1 MPKKSK
7 KIAAPVAKVWAALAD
22 FPAIA
27 SWAPQVD
34 HSSATTEARGGIG
47 AERRVQVGRIAL
59 LEKIVDWQPD
69 SLLCYTVAGLP
80 PVAGSIVT
88 TWELTDIDGD
98 ATKTTVTTVVTSR
111 PNPLS
116 RFVGR
121 ALSRQLGRAAKQML
135 GGLAA
140 KVEAA
145 KVEGTSGPTE
155 GRR

>member
-1 MPKKSK
+1 MPKKSR
-7 KIAAPVAKVWAALAD
+7 KIAAPVTKVWGVLAD

-27 SWAPQVD
+27 TWAPQVD
-34 HSSATTEARGGIG
+34 HSTAATEAHGGIG
-47 AERRVQVGRIAL
+47 AVRRVQVGRIAL
-59 LEKIVDWQPD
+59 LETVVDWRPS
-69 SLLCYTVAGLP
+69 SLLSYTVEGLP
-80 PVAGSIVT
+80 QIAGSIVT
-88 TWELTDIDGD
+88 TWQLADIDGS
-98 ATKTTVTTVVTSR
+98 TKTTVTTTVASR

-145 KVEGTSGPTE
+145 KVEE
-155 GRR
+155 AAQ